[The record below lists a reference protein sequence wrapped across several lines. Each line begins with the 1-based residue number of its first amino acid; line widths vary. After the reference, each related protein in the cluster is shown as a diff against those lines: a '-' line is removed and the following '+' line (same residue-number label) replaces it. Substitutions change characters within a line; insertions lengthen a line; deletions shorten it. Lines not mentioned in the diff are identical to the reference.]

1 MLLVLNQVFYGLY
14 EDIKIINYE
23 GSYIVNI
30 SEKELIDK
38 STPQIVELES
48 YMKTYIISLGEVK
61 SKEELGFK
69 INLSN
74 RLKKYIFIE
83 NSDRK
88 YFDIYDLALYNVIDC
103 VSAWLS

>member
-1 MLLVLNQVFYGLY
+1 MLFYHFYYIYQPNLNEEVLNRVFYGLY

-83 NSDRK
+83 YK
-88 YFDIYDLALYNVIDC
+88 ILVHKK
-103 VSAWLS
+103 